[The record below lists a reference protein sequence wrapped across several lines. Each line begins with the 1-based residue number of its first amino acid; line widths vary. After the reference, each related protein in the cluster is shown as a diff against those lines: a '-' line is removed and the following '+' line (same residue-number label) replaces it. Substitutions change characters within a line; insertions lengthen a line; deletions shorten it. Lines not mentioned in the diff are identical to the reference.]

1 MLTPTTILPTMDE
14 GVGLAADPSHTTDE
28 SLSLYL
34 REIGAIALLS
44 KAEERDLIG
53 RIHAGDEQAKHRFL
67 EANLRLVVFVAKR
80 YSPYTSGSL
89 DIQDLIQAGSLG
101 LMQAVE
107 RYDPERGSFANHAVH
122 WIRQAIS
129 RTLAEQ
135 GRTIRLPGYVRTLLG
150 KMARLSFRLF
160 EEQGAEPT
168 EAQLA
173 AAMDLSLEQV
183 RFLLHVDAL
192 PMSLDLPMSSHDE
205 RTTLAE
211 SIADTNCPE
220 PEAALLE
227 QAQTSELSE
236 EIKAA
241 LSCLTER
248 EHAAV
253 ILRFGLDGST
263 GRTLRE
269 VGAQMGICRE
279 RARQLQ
285 ASALAKLRSSAHA
298 PRLLRALKASG
309 AALYRHGA

>member
-1 MLTPTTILPTMDE
+1 MMLRTTIFVATDE
-14 GVGLAADPSHTTDE
+14 GGDLVAAPTPSEDDSLA
-28 SLSLYL
+28 LYL
-34 REIGAIALLS
+34 REIGAVALLS
-44 KAEERDLIG
+44 KAEERDLVG
-53 RIHAGDEQAKHRFL
+53 RIREGDEQAKHRFV

-89 DIQDLIQAGSLG
+89 DILDLIQAGSLG

-107 RYDPERGSFANHAVH
+107 RYDPERGTFANHAVW

-129 RTLAEQ
+129 RTLCEQ
-135 GRTIRLPGYVRTLLG
+135 GRTIRVPGYVRTLLG
-150 KMARLSFRLF
+150 KMARLAFHSF

-168 EAQLA
+168 EVQLA
-173 AAMDLSLEQV
+173 AAMGLTREQV
-183 RFLLHVDAL
+183 WWLLQVDAL
-192 PMSLDLPMSSHDE
+192 PMSLDVPMSSHDE

-211 SIADTNCPE
+211 SLADCSCPD
-220 PEAALLE
+220 PETVLLE
-227 QAQTSELSE
+227 QAETSELLE

-248 EHAAV
+248 EQAAI

-263 GRTLRE
+263 GRTLQQ

-285 ASALAKLRSSAHA
+285 ASALTKLRRSVYA
-298 PRLLRALKASG
+298 PRLLTALRASIPVSNTQMA
-309 AALYRHGA
+309 